1 MKNLGNEAYRKI
13 VIRRGL
19 AVLLAGCMLTASLA
33 ACGNKDKGK
42 DGDKN
47 SSSSSLTDASGA
59 PSASMPSLTASPTP
73 EATAKAV
80 KVKVDDVLNVRKT
93 GDSSGEILGTVTNG
107 TELALLS
114 DTPQSGWYQVSY
126 KGGIGYVSSE
136 YVTVEDVSLEKYNSL
151 KGSSTTSETDPSSTS
166 SEGSE
171 GSSEGDSSD
180 APDDGGSEAS
190 TANTD
195 GEDGE

>member
-33 ACGNKDKGK
+33 ACGGKKDKE
-42 DGDKN
+42 GDQE
-47 SSSSSLTDASGA
+47 SSSSSLADVSGA
-59 PSASMPSLTASPTP
+59 PTASMPSLTASPTP

-107 TELALLS
+107 TEMALLS

-126 KGGIGYVSSE
+126 KGGIGYVSAD

-151 KGSSTTSETDPSSTS
+151 KGSSATSEADPSSTS
-166 SEGSE
+166 SED
-171 GSSEGDSSD
+171 SEGDSSD
-180 APDDGGSEAS
+180 ASDGGDSQAS
-190 TANTD
+190 SGNTD
-195 GEDGE
+195 SEDGE